1 MQGWLSILIMIAL
14 GAGFA
19 LISVLLSNVLG
30 PSKPS
35 PEKSA
40 PYECG
45 MPAVGDARERQSV
58 KFYLV
63 AMIFLLF
70 DIEVAFLYP
79 WAMALRDLGWN
90 GFVQVAAVHGAAARR
105 LRLRLAQGRARLGRG
120 KLEARSQSVNMGLE
134 SDFDIPVL
142 TTTVEKMVQWA
153 RRSSIWPVTFGLAC
167 CAIEMM
173 AMSCSRYDVARFG
186 AEVFRGSPRQSDLM
200 IVAGRLSR
208 KMAPAL
214 RRIYD
219 QMPEPKWVISM
230 GACASIGG
238 VFDNY
243 AIVQGVDQ
251 IVPVDVYVPGCPPRP
266 ESLIYGI
273 VQLQRKIAQ
282 QKLA

>member
-1 MQGWLSILIMIAL
+1 
-14 GAGFA
+14 
-19 LISVLLSNVLG
+19 
-30 PSKPS
+30 
-35 PEKSA
+35 
-40 PYECG
+40 
-45 MPAVGDARERQSV
+45 
-58 KFYLV
+58 
-63 AMIFLLF
+63 
-70 DIEVAFLYP
+70 
-79 WAMALRDLGWN
+79 
-90 GFVQVAAVHGAAARR
+90 
-105 LRLRLAQGRARLGRG
+105 
-120 KLEARSQSVNMGLE
+120 MGLE
-134 SDFDIPVL
+134 SEFDIPVL

-243 AIVQGVDQ
+243 ALVQGVDQ
-251 IVPVDVYVPGCPPRP
+251 IVPVDVYVLVSIAHHRRLRLKVRLHGDDARIATVSDVWPAANWLEREVWDLFGVVFDGHPDLHRLLMPDDWEGHPLRKDYAMGRIPVQFKEAPPPR
-266 ESLIYGI
+266 
-273 VQLQRKIAQ
+273 
-282 QKLA
+282 

>member
-1 MQGWLSILIMIAL
+1 LDSNLDRPSSIGDRPSSSGPIIHRPPSGIVSGQQAL
-14 GAGFA
+14 DE
-19 LISVLLSNVLG
+19 LPL
-30 PSKPS
+30 
-35 PEKSA
+35 
-40 PYECG
+40 
-45 MPAVGDARERQSV
+45 
-58 KFYLV
+58 
-63 AMIFLLF
+63 
-70 DIEVAFLYP
+70 
-79 WAMALRDLGWN
+79 
-90 GFVQVAAVHGAAARR
+90 
-105 LRLRLAQGRARLGRG
+105 
-120 KLEARSQSVNMGLE
+120 
-134 SDFDIPVL
+134 L

-173 AMSCSRYDVARFG
+173 AMSCSRYDIARFG

-214 RRIYD
+214 RRVYD

-230 GACASIGG
+230 GACASVGG

-251 IVPVDVYVPGCPPRP
+251 IVPVDVFVPGCPPRP

-273 VQLQRKIAQ
+273 VQLQKKIESQRA
-282 QKLA
+282 